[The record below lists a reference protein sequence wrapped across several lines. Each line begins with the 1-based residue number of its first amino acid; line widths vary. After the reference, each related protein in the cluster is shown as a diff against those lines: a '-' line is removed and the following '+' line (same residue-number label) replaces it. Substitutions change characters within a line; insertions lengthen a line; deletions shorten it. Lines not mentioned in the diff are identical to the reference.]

1 MRKKGENNIKPP
13 QGKSCD
19 PLDEIMMSPLGL
31 EVNTPAHAPLPR
43 TSALAQASLR
53 AATRGRA
60 GGRRPKSKPADC
72 GVGVAE
78 FFPKG
83 TTPSNPAWDTK

>member
-13 QGKSCD
+13 RGKRCD

-31 EVNTPAHAPLPR
+31 EVNTPAHA
-43 TSALAQASLR
+43 LATVHERDCVARLSL
-53 AATRGRA
+53 AERA
-60 GGRRPKSKPADC
+60 GGRAKVKTGSC
-72 GVGVAE
+72 WGGGAE

-83 TTPSNPAWDTK
+83 ATPHLV